1 MAYRYVGKNIRPFSA
16 ITQNNYGRTIIY
28 TNQNRIDKNNIVAEL
43 HKALVIHTQNA
54 TEIEYLDRY
63 YRGDQPILYR
73 SKVNRPEINNKVL
86 VNLAYELVERKV
98 AGICAE
104 PIQYVLR
111 GTDEVKSKE
120 ISQLN
125 AIMESEDKQDCD
137 IDICRWRSIC
147 GTAYRFVGNDD
158 NKGVLLDESDFSLS
172 CEDPRF
178 TFIVYFPNGKPAFSC
193 QIRKDNEGNNLYYCF
208 TKGQYFIIR
217 KDEVV
222 KDGPN
227 GNGEI
232 PVIEYPN
239 NSRRISDIEITITIT
254 DSLNVLSSDRINGVE
269 QFVAAWVKFVNCEI
283 DKETFQAMRQEGALV
298 VKSNNGENRA
308 DVDVMTTE
316 LNQTESQVVFDD
328 LLNRFLEIQG
338 LANRQGNT
346 GGDTGNAVSLRN
358 GYHESGLREAID
370 EPIIKKSER
379 MMLRIVLKRL
389 QIKKKFTL
397 MPSDVEIHINRDKL
411 NNIMTKAEALQ
422 ILLTCGIYPQTAI
435 KTVGLFSD
443 PEQVANDSKARME
456 ILYPT
461 TQPNIV
467 ETKVIE

>member
-1 MAYRYVGKNIRPFSA
+1 
-16 ITQNNYGRTIIY
+16 
-28 TNQNRIDKNNIVAEL
+28 
-43 HKALVIHTQNA
+43 
-54 TEIEYLDRY
+54 
-63 YRGDQPILYR
+63 
-73 SKVNRPEINNKVL
+73 
-86 VNLAYELVERKV
+86 
-98 AGICAE
+98 
-104 PIQYVLR
+104 
-111 GTDEVKSKE
+111 
-120 ISQLN
+120 
-125 AIMESEDKQDCD
+125 
-137 IDICRWRSIC
+137 
-147 GTAYRFVGNDD
+147 
-158 NKGVLLDESDFSLS
+158 
-172 CEDPRF
+172 
-178 TFIVYFPNGKPAFSC
+178 
-193 QIRKDNEGNNLYYCF
+193 
-208 TKGQYFIIR
+208 
-217 KDEVV
+217 
-222 KDGPN
+222 
-227 GNGEI
+227 
-232 PVIEYPN
+232 
-239 NSRRISDIEITITIT
+239 
-254 DSLNVLSSDRINGVE
+254 
-269 QFVAAWVKFVNCEI
+269 
-283 DKETFQAMRQEGALV
+283 
-298 VKSNNGENRA
+298 
-308 DVDVMTTE
+308 MTTE

-389 QIKKKFTL
+389 QIKKKFAL

-422 ILLTCGIYPQTAI
+422 ILLNCGIYPQTAI